1 MQHPIGRAVWFYR
14 HYQEFTGGHLKH
26 SHYFNNLK
34 HHPDYN
40 PRIIVENT
48 APLMEAQQQIHQ
60 LWGSE
65 LNTPEQ
71 WAPQKNDLI
80 FLAGRDWSF
89 ALAKGGFDSTMPRLN
104 LIQGTRHTDPNLSL
118 YQYLTEPAIRLCVSQ
133 PVADAIIGTGKVNGP
148 VFVIPNGIDCQPNQN
163 LVPIGNVFP
172 RVQIVGYKRP
182 DFASVLEQKLSA
194 AGIATE
200 LFMDVLPRDEFIAR
214 LDPAAMVVCC
224 PLPAEGFY
232 LTALEA
238 MAKGCFVVVPDCEG
252 NRAYAVD
259 GVNCLFPGYQLEA
272 VCNAIIRALSLPQS
286 EIEKIRLA
294 GVVTAMKH
302 TLENERFEFYKLLNN
317 IDQLWQ
323 EI

>member
-1 MQHPIGRAVWFYR
+1 MWFYR
-14 HYQEFTGGHLKH
+14 NYLEFTGGHLKH
-26 SHYFNNLK
+26 SHYFNNIK
-34 HHPDYN
+34 SHPAYN
-40 PRIIVENT
+40 HRIVVENK
-48 APLMEAQQQIHQ
+48 ASLIEAQQQIHQ
-60 LWGSE
+60 LWGRV
-65 LNTPEQ
+65 LNAPEQ

-80 FLAGRDWSF
+80 FLAGMDWSF
-89 ALAKGGFDSTMPRLN
+89 VLKKGGLDSTMPRLN
-104 LIQGTRHTDPNLSL
+104 LIQGTRHADPDQSL
-118 YQYLTEPAIRLCVSQ
+118 YQYLAEPAIRLCVSQ
-133 PVADAIIGTGKVNGP
+133 PVADAIIDTGKVKGP

-163 LVPIGNVFP
+163 VAPIGNAFH

-182 DFASVLEQKLSA
+182 DFARVLEQKLFA

-200 LFMDVLPRDEFIAR
+200 LLLEALPRDEFIER
-214 LDPAAMVVCC
+214 LDPAALVICC

-259 GVNCLFPGYQLEA
+259 GINCLFPDYQHDA
-272 VCNAIIRALSLPQS
+272 VFSAIIHALALPQN
-286 EIEKIRLA
+286 EMEKIRQA

-302 TLENERFEFYKLLNN
+302 TLDNERFEFYKLLNN